1 MVEEKKK
8 EKEQR
13 RKIDQ
18 KNVTQNV
25 RISKPLSIT
34 ALILNFN
41 SLIKVT
47 TMTVLKITPNII
59 SSSKKY
65 TLMAKA
71 HPNFEWKTSQQCAK
85 QMETKTKQEALYLR
99 NRLHA
104 DIIQNKQNYCIILS
118 LRSLGLMD
126 FHLKQNTRSRLKV
139 RNPPQSNLVNQV
151 HQIYLQ
157 AHGWRVA
164 ERSAVVFKIAA

>member
-47 TMTVLKITPNII
+47 AMTVLKMTPNII
-59 SSSKKY
+59 SSS
-65 TLMAKA
+65 T
-71 HPNFEWKTSQQCAK
+71 N
-85 QMETKTKQEALYLR
+85 
-99 NRLHA
+99 
-104 DIIQNKQNYCIILS
+104 IL
-118 LRSLGLMD
+118 
-126 FHLKQNTRSRLKV
+126 
-139 RNPPQSNLVNQV
+139 
-151 HQIYLQ
+151 
-157 AHGWRVA
+157 
-164 ERSAVVFKIAA
+164 

>member
-71 HPNFEWKTSQQCAK
+71 HPNFE
-85 QMETKTKQEALYLR
+85 
-99 NRLHA
+99 
-104 DIIQNKQNYCIILS
+104 
-118 LRSLGLMD
+118 
-126 FHLKQNTRSRLKV
+126 
-139 RNPPQSNLVNQV
+139 
-151 HQIYLQ
+151 
-157 AHGWRVA
+157 
-164 ERSAVVFKIAA
+164 

>member
-47 TMTVLKITPNII
+47 AMTVLQMTPNII
-59 SSSKKY
+59 SSSK
-65 TLMAKA
+65 
-71 HPNFEWKTSQQCAK
+71 N
-85 QMETKTKQEALYLR
+85 
-99 NRLHA
+99 
-104 DIIQNKQNYCIILS
+104 IL
-118 LRSLGLMD
+118 
-126 FHLKQNTRSRLKV
+126 
-139 RNPPQSNLVNQV
+139 
-151 HQIYLQ
+151 
-157 AHGWRVA
+157 
-164 ERSAVVFKIAA
+164 

>member
-25 RISKPLSIT
+25 RISKTLSIT

-47 TMTVLKITPNII
+47 AMTVLQMTPNII
-59 SSSKKY
+59 SSSKNILWWQRH
-65 TLMAKA
+65 TQILNERKA
-71 HPNFEWKTSQQCAK
+71 SNVPSKWKPKPNKRHFTYIIDFMLILFRINKT
-85 QMETKTKQEALYLR
+85 
-99 NRLHA
+99 
-104 DIIQNKQNYCIILS
+104 
-118 LRSLGLMD
+118 
-126 FHLKQNTRSRLKV
+126 NT
-139 RNPPQSNLVNQV
+139 
-151 HQIYLQ
+151 
-157 AHGWRVA
+157 
-164 ERSAVVFKIAA
+164 

>member
-13 RKIDQ
+13 RNIDQ

-47 TMTVLKITPNII
+47 TMTLLKMTPNII
-59 SSSKKY
+59 SSFKKY
-65 TLMAKA
+65 T
-71 HPNFEWKTSQQCAK
+71 
-85 QMETKTKQEALYLR
+85 
-99 NRLHA
+99 
-104 DIIQNKQNYCIILS
+104 
-118 LRSLGLMD
+118 
-126 FHLKQNTRSRLKV
+126 
-139 RNPPQSNLVNQV
+139 
-151 HQIYLQ
+151 
-157 AHGWRVA
+157 
-164 ERSAVVFKIAA
+164 

>member
-13 RKIDQ
+13 RNIDQ

-47 TMTVLKITPNII
+47 TMTVLKMTPNII
-59 SSSKKY
+59 SSFKKY
-65 TLMAKA
+65 T
-71 HPNFEWKTSQQCAK
+71 
-85 QMETKTKQEALYLR
+85 
-99 NRLHA
+99 
-104 DIIQNKQNYCIILS
+104 
-118 LRSLGLMD
+118 
-126 FHLKQNTRSRLKV
+126 
-139 RNPPQSNLVNQV
+139 
-151 HQIYLQ
+151 
-157 AHGWRVA
+157 
-164 ERSAVVFKIAA
+164 

>member
-25 RISKPLSIT
+25 RISKTLSIT

-47 TMTVLKITPNII
+47 AMTVLQMTPNII
-59 SSSKKY
+59 SSSK
-65 TLMAKA
+65 
-71 HPNFEWKTSQQCAK
+71 N
-85 QMETKTKQEALYLR
+85 
-99 NRLHA
+99 
-104 DIIQNKQNYCIILS
+104 IL
-118 LRSLGLMD
+118 
-126 FHLKQNTRSRLKV
+126 
-139 RNPPQSNLVNQV
+139 
-151 HQIYLQ
+151 
-157 AHGWRVA
+157 
-164 ERSAVVFKIAA
+164 